1 MKAMGGSRI
10 RIFGVLLIAFLAIGA
25 QCVAF
30 CEAQRASLPPCH
42 QTGSTCA
49 PAQAAADAGVKQL
62 KVELIAV
69 ATVPLLRQSLPHAPA
84 IPSTGHPTPPLLE
97 PSTTTVLRI

>member
-10 RIFGVLLIAFLAIGA
+10 HVFAVLLIAFLAIGS

-30 CEAQRASLPPCH
+30 CEAQQGSLPPCH
-42 QTGSTCA
+42 QPESTCA
-49 PAQAAADAGVKQL
+49 PAQASAAAGVKQV
-62 KVELIAV
+62 KVERIAV

-84 IPSTGHPTPPLLE
+84 IASTGDPTPPLLE
-97 PSTTTVLRI
+97 PGA